1 MIVAAHQPHF
11 LPWLGYLAKV
21 AAADV
26 FVVMDDLQ
34 YEAQNFQN
42 RNRLKL
48 NNGAQWLTVPLQRGP
63 RDERICDKRISYD
76 QSSKENWQRRIY
88 HTLCIHYGSAPFFRR
103 YQAELEDA
111 F

>member
-48 NNGAQWLTVPLQRGP
+48 NNGAQWLTGGQPPVLWLHPDVGT
-63 RDERICDKRISYD
+63 ER
-76 QSSKENWQRRIY
+76 
-88 HTLCIHYGSAPFFRR
+88 
-103 YQAELEDA
+103 
-111 F
+111 